1 MADQKTAGKNM
12 AEKPPRA
19 DGLASR
25 RFAAEVIEDAVKR
38 RLALDERL
46 ERLSRNEAYQAL
58 SPSDRGM
65 TRAIALSALRRY
77 GAIRKALSDRMP
89 LGIPPKS
96 GRLEAFMIAGCAQII
111 ALETAPHAAVDT
123 TVSLVREDKHA
134 RHFADLANAVLR
146 RIAAEREE
154 IAAAADPLG
163 VDTPA
168 WLAERW
174 KAAYGA
180 DAARRIAEA
189 HGAEPSVDITVKND
203 PEGWAERLGAVL
215 LPTGSLRLTSR
226 TAIPQLPGFEDGE
239 WWVQDAAAAIPAR
252 LMRAGPGQRVL
263 DLCAAPGGKTAQL
276 ALTGA
281 DVTAVDRS
289 AVRMDRLMQ
298 NMERLKLSVT
308 ATICE
313 AQAYQAPAFDAV
325 LLDAPCTATGTIRR
339 HPDVAWS
346 KTLQDVFKLAAAQS
360 RLLDHAANLV
370 KPGGILVY
378 ATCSLERDEGER
390 QIARFLERNTAFRR
404 EPLHLSETGGMTELI
419 NSDGDL
425 RCLPFHM
432 TQSVDRMSGIDGFFA
447 SRLVR
452 S

>member
-1 MADQKTAGKNM
+1 MAQQNTVV
-12 AEKPPRA
+12 KPPRA
-19 DGLASR
+19 DGLAAR
-25 RFAAEVIEDAVKR
+25 RFAAEVIEDVVKR
-38 RLALDERL
+38 RLALDDRL
-46 ERLSRNEAYQAL
+46 ERLSQNEAYRAL

-65 TRAIALSALRRY
+65 TRAIAVSALRRY
-77 GAIRKALSDRMP
+77 GVIRKALTDRMP
-89 LGIPPKS
+89 LGFPPKS
-96 GRLEAFMIAGCAQII
+96 GRLEAFLIAGCAQII
-111 ALETAPHAAVDT
+111 ALETAAHAAVDT

-154 IAAAADPLG
+154 IAVAADALG

-174 KAAYGA
+174 TAAYGT

-189 HGAEPSVDITVKND
+189 HGAEPSVDITVKSD
-203 PEGWAERLGAVL
+203 PEGWAERLGAIL

-226 TAIPQLPGFEDGE
+226 TAIPQLPGFADGE
-239 WWVQDAAAAIPAR
+239 WWVQDAAAALPAR
-252 LMRAGPGQRVL
+252 LLQARPGQRIL

-289 AVRMDRLMQ
+289 AARMERLMQ
-298 NMERLKLSVT
+298 NMERLKFSVT
-308 ATICE
+308 AAVSE
-313 AQAYQAPAFDAV
+313 AEAYAAPAFDGV

-346 KTLQDVFKLAAAQS
+346 KTLQDVFKLAGVQS
-360 RLLDHAANLV
+360 RLLDHAAGLV
-370 KPGGILVY
+370 KPGGALVY

-404 EPLHLSETGGMTELI
+404 APVQPSETGELTELV

-425 RCLPFHM
+425 RCLPCHM
-432 TQSVDRMSGIDGFFA
+432 AQSVDRMSGMDGFFA